1 MPERTKYAP
10 GTPSWI
16 DLTTPDTAAAKR
28 FYGALFGWEFT
39 DEGTDDPS
47 NPAGRMAVCAD
58 PTGAVFCL
66 WQSKDHI
73 GAELVNEHGTL
84 TWNEIMTPDIAKASE
99 FYVELFGWAAEVTDL
114 GPMQY
119 TSFLLKD
126 RQTAG
131 GMSSPADG
139 IPAHW
144 GVYFCVDDTDALVEQ
159 AKGLGATVFAEPT
172 DIPPGRFATLTDP
185 QGAMFNVLTWSEPT
199 D

>member
-1 MPERTKYAP
+1 MPARTKYAP

-28 FYGALFGWEFT
+28 FYGT
-39 DEGTDDPS
+39 
-47 NPAGRMAVCAD
+47 
-58 PTGAVFCL
+58 
-66 WQSKDHI
+66 
-73 GAELVNEHGTL
+73 
-84 TWNEIMTPDIAKASE
+84 
-99 FYVELFGWAAEVTDL
+99 LFGWAAEVTDL

-131 GMSSPADG
+131 GMSSPAAG

-172 DIPPGRFATLTDP
+172 DIPAGRFATLTDP